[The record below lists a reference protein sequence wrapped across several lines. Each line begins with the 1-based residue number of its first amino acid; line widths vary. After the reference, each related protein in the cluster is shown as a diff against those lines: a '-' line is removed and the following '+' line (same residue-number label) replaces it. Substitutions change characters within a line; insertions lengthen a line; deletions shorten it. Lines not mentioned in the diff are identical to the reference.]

1 MEEPVAAISNQPSSA
16 TTSATTS
23 SQPPPRQPIFLPAAV
38 PRSTLAPR
46 RAQHPPLASCRSV
59 YSYTRL
65 NHIEE
70 GTYGIVFR
78 ARCNETGGIYAL
90 KKLKLEEEKQG
101 FPITSL
107 REVMALM
114 VAGEHENVV
123 GVREIVVG
131 DTLNQIFIVMPFIEH
146 DLKTLLETMPHP
158 FLQSEVKTLM
168 MQLLS
173 AVAHCHSNWILHRD
187 LKTSNLLLTNRGQIK
202 VADFGLAR
210 KFGDPL
216 GEMTQL
222 VVTLWYRSPELL
234 LGAKEYTTAVDV
246 WSVGCIFAELMQKDA
261 LFPGRGEIDQIGRIF
276 NLLGK
281 PTEEMWPGF
290 SRLPLTRTINPIG
303 PPYSSLRKK
312 YQFLSDSGY
321 DLLASLLRYDPEERI
336 SADVASRHPYFDE
349 SPYPKHPDLFSSFPS
364 VAAGEK

>member
-1 MEEPVAAISNQPSSA
+1 MSSSRPTSPSAEPPAKRARTRSPSQADGNYDGEAELVRIKKRLIKVKQLRERGTSFGADEEQQGAGSRAADGRSPDGAQPFNNVKPIEEQLTPMPKSKSPSPEFRILGSSSRIGAAVEEPVAAVSNQPSSA

-59 YSYTRL
+59 YSNTLL

-131 DTLNQIFIVMPFIEH
+131 DTLNQ
-146 DLKTLLETMPHP
+146 
-158 FLQSEVKTLM
+158 
-168 MQLLS
+168 
-173 AVAHCHSNWILHRD
+173 
-187 LKTSNLLLTNRGQIK
+187 
-202 VADFGLAR
+202 
-210 KFGDPL
+210 
-216 GEMTQL
+216 
-222 VVTLWYRSPELL
+222 
-234 LGAKEYTTAVDV
+234 
-246 WSVGCIFAELMQKDA
+246 
-261 LFPGRGEIDQIGRIF
+261 
-276 NLLGK
+276 
-281 PTEEMWPGF
+281 
-290 SRLPLTRTINPIG
+290 
-303 PPYSSLRKK
+303 
-312 YQFLSDSGY
+312 
-321 DLLASLLRYDPEERI
+321 
-336 SADVASRHPYFDE
+336 
-349 SPYPKHPDLFSSFPS
+349 
-364 VAAGEK
+364 

>member
-1 MEEPVAAISNQPSSA
+1 MIPFSSRASQRGLTMSSSRPTSPSAEPPIKRARTRSPSQADGNYDGEAELVRIKKRLIKVKQLRERGTSFGADEEQQGAGSRDGAPGAVQSINDVKPIEEQSTPMPKSKSPSPEFRILGSSSRIGAPVEEPVQAVLNQSSSA
-16 TTSATTS
+16 TIS
-23 SQPPPRQPIFLPAAV
+23 SQPPPHLPIFLPAAV

-131 DTLNQIFIVMPFIEH
+131 DTLNQ
-146 DLKTLLETMPHP
+146 
-158 FLQSEVKTLM
+158 
-168 MQLLS
+168 
-173 AVAHCHSNWILHRD
+173 
-187 LKTSNLLLTNRGQIK
+187 
-202 VADFGLAR
+202 
-210 KFGDPL
+210 
-216 GEMTQL
+216 
-222 VVTLWYRSPELL
+222 
-234 LGAKEYTTAVDV
+234 
-246 WSVGCIFAELMQKDA
+246 
-261 LFPGRGEIDQIGRIF
+261 
-276 NLLGK
+276 
-281 PTEEMWPGF
+281 
-290 SRLPLTRTINPIG
+290 
-303 PPYSSLRKK
+303 
-312 YQFLSDSGY
+312 
-321 DLLASLLRYDPEERI
+321 
-336 SADVASRHPYFDE
+336 
-349 SPYPKHPDLFSSFPS
+349 
-364 VAAGEK
+364 